1 VAHIGF
7 DEHHMENSVANPD
20 SDGFS
25 ILAERLEAAGH
36 RVDRIETELP
46 TQEPLPWDV
55 LVIPFPK
62 KPFSAE
68 ESLALHE
75 HLRSGKGLLLLAEW
89 GDLFDHVDHLNELTS
104 PYGIQIQ
111 RDRVTDLTEHLTQEV
126 RLGGVVLD
134 EQATLHFVK
143 IRTFTDHPVTEGLEE
158 IIYFSGCSL
167 RAVEPA
173 VVLAS
178 TEESSF
184 GDLDLDQR
192 LGEGESQ
199 GSLPVAVASEAA
211 GRLVVVGDCNIA
223 ANGYIEEGDNMRFVM
238 QTMEW
243 LLFER

>member
-1 VAHIGF
+1 VARIGF
-7 DEHHMENSVANPD
+7 DEHHMENSVANPE

-25 ILAERLEAAGH
+25 ILANMLEEAGH
-36 RVDRIETELP
+36 QVDRIETSLP
-46 TQEPLPWDV
+46 TSEPFPWEV

-126 RLGGVVLD
+126 RLGGILLD
-134 EQATLHFVK
+134 EQPTLHFVR
-143 IRTFTDHPVTEGLEE
+143 IRTFADHPVSEGLEE
-158 IIYFSGCSL
+158 LIYFSGCSL
-167 RAVEPA
+167 RASDPA

-184 GDLDLDQR
+184 GDLDLDQE
-192 LGEGESQ
+192 LDDDEAQ
-199 GSLPVAVASEAA
+199 GSLPIAVSSEAA

-223 ANGYIEEGDNMRFVM
+223 ANGYIEEGDNMKFVI
-238 QTMEW
+238 QTIEW
-243 LLFER
+243 LLYER